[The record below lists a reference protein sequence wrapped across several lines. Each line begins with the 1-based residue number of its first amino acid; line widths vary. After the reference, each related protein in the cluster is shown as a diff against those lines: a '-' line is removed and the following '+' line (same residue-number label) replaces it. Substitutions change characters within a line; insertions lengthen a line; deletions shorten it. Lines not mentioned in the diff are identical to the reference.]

1 MIDWANNYKV
11 SLNGEKFDFHLKILE
26 NQNRFQRWII
36 AFVVL
41 AALMAFLVVVQR
53 RRYESKL
60 SVNSQILKESRDKIY
75 ELKTLETSDEN
86 EKEIQRLQRKITEI
100 ETRYAEIYHDGK
112 ILYDQIFVQGG
123 NSSQWNKKDYEK
135 FLEFFKTVDL
145 SLLAQIEDEYPGINP
160 RQTFYKILSAKDFDK
175 AAIMRTM
182 GIQEDV
188 TFRALKSKVEG
199 LRRK

>member
-11 SLNGEKFDFHLKILE
+11 SQNGEKFDFQLKILE
-26 NQNRFQRWII
+26 SQNRFQRWII
-36 AFVVL
+36 AFVFL

-60 SVNSQILKESRDKIY
+60 SVNRQILKESRDKID

-123 NSSQWNKKDYEK
+123 NSSQ
-135 FLEFFKTVDL
+135 
-145 SLLAQIEDEYPGINP
+145 
-160 RQTFYKILSAKDFDK
+160 
-175 AAIMRTM
+175 
-182 GIQEDV
+182 
-188 TFRALKSKVEG
+188 
-199 LRRK
+199 